1 MLLATLSAVEASDL
15 PNYQVTGD
23 AFFNL
28 SPPARRTL
36 NGFGSIPLT
45 DERFGSVSFAASGTP
60 SPLLTA
66 SAQIGP
72 SDIERIFGR
81 GAGFLTYSFEIL
93 GPSGTVPV
101 LIDVAGRATA
111 SASSGATFAVESR
124 WDLLDTGITLAGDDK
139 HSGEISG
146 NFDEGF
152 DRTVSL
158 MLTTNHVYSVFMLAD
173 AAAAATALGS
183 SATGNAFVD
192 PTFSFG
198 PGVDTL
204 AYSFHFSEAIG
215 NSRPVPEPG
224 TVFIAGTGLLLL
236 SLLRWRSCGIS

>member
-1 MLLATLSAVEASDL
+1 MYFSKCLLACGIGLVAMAAQASDL

-28 SPPARRTL
+28 SPPARLTL
-36 NGFGSIPLT
+36 NRFGSIPLA
-45 DERFGSVSFAASGTP
+45 DERFGSVSFTASATP

-66 SAQIGP
+66 NAQIGP
-72 SDIERIFGR
+72 SAIERIFGR

-124 WDLLDTGITLAGDDK
+124 WDLLDAGIPLAGDVK
-139 HSGEISG
+139 RSGEMSG
-146 NFDEGF
+146 TFDEGF

-158 MLTTNHVYSVFMLAD
+158 ALATNHVYSVFMLAD

-183 SATGNAFVD
+183 NAAGNAFVD
-192 PTFSFG
+192 PTFAFG
-198 PGVDTL
+198 LGVDPL
-204 AYSFHFSEAIG
+204 VYSFHLSAAIG
-215 NSRPVPEPG
+215 NSPPVPN
-224 TVFIAGTGLLLL
+224 LLH
-236 SLLRWRSCGIS
+236 W